1 MNSRVIPL
9 KMPTQM
15 TQVNSRG
22 AALFYLTALIASEI
36 GVKYIAEI
44 GAKVMSRWPALPA
57 LLFAL

>member
-1 MNSRVIPL
+1 
-9 KMPTQM
+9 MPTQM

-44 GAKVMSRWPALPA
+44 GAKVSRWPALPA

>member
-1 MNSRVIPL
+1 
-9 KMPTQM
+9 MPTQM

-57 LLFAL
+57 LLLAL